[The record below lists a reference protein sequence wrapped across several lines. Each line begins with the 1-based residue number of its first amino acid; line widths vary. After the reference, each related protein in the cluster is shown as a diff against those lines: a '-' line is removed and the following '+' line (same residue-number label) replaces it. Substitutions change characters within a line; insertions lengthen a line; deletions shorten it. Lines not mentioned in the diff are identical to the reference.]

1 VRSDLTTVEVL
12 TDIIRNLP
20 PVEITPQPNVS
31 KAEAAMA
38 PGDLVAALQA
48 THRVEVG
55 GQSTEVMTL
64 QLPADKPRADVLNL
78 LTANDGMGLCD
89 ALCSQRK
96 ESGYFFAVIEF
107 NEGVWAFWESHA
119 AHFDS
124 IESLLSTTDEKAA
137 LNSHEKTLLRLRAHV

>member
-1 VRSDLTTVEVL
+1 VSRTA
-12 TDIIRNLP
+12 TDRAGSELI
-20 PVEITPQPNVS
+20 
-31 KAEAAMA
+31 
-38 PGDLVAALQA
+38 AALQA

-64 QLPADKPRADVLNL
+64 QLPADQPRVDVLNL

-89 ALCSQRK
+89 VLCSQRK